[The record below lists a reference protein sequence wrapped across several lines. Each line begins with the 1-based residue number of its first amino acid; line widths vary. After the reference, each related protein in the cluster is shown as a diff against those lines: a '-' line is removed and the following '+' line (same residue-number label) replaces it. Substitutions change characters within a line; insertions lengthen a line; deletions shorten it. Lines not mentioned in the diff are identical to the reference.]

1 MKTLKL
7 IVVAALAFSLASCC
21 ACRKSKSNVPLLGTE
36 WKLSQL
42 NGANISS
49 DKYTVMFHAEGRVS
63 GVGDCNRF
71 AGTFTRGAG
80 SNSTSGSL
88 SMGSDLVSTRMMC
101 LNQEQEDKFLGMFRT
116 IDSYNIDGDRLML
129 IKGGDVLAIFDR
141 VVVEAAPEAPE
152 K

>member
-1 MKTLKL
+1 MRTLNL
-7 IVVAALAFSLASCC
+7 IVITALALSLSACC
-21 ACRKSKSNVPLLGTE
+21 ACRKSKSSVPLLGTE

-49 DKYTVMFHAEGRVS
+49 DKYTVTFHPEGRVS

-71 AGTFTRGAG
+71 AGTFTRGTG

-116 IDSYNIDGDRLML
+116 IDSYSIDGERLML

-141 VVVEAAPEAPE
+141 VTAENNPETVE